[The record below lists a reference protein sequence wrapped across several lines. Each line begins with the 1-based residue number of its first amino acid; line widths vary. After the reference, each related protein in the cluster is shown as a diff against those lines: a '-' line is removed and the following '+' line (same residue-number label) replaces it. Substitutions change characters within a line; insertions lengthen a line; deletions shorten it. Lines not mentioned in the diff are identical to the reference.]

1 MRIIHTADW
10 HLGKRLYEQDLLPD
24 QRLFLDWLLSYL
36 RSEEIQLLLI
46 SGDVFDHANP
56 SSEARA
62 LYFQF
67 LAKLSETNCKAIITG
82 GNHDSPAVLNGPKS
96 LLQSFGFHV
105 VGAMPNTPSEA
116 IFAFDDPM
124 SQSEVVVL
132 AIPYLRES
140 DWRTPSANLTAD
152 ERIQAMKEGIAQT
165 YHHLAKEASLRYP
178 GATLIAMGHLYAA
191 GTTLSDSE
199 REIQI
204 GNLASIGTEAFPRS
218 LKYVAL
224 GHLHRPQEVGGN
236 SRIRYSGS
244 PISLSFSE
252 HEDRKELVR
261 IDTDGRIVYV
271 KPVQIPTFRTLIRV
285 TGNLQELET
294 SLRAVLPSIYRL
306 PAWAEVEL
314 VLEQAN
320 PIEIAAFEQ
329 WVNHFQHPHV
339 QIIRHRVK
347 LNQASQTLRWSDD
360 PGIRLEDL
368 QPIDVFRKRLDQTSL
383 TEEERLVM
391 EQTFKTL
398 LQETMEE
405 DGQ

>member
-10 HLGKRLYEQDLLPD
+10 HLGKRLYEQDLLHD
-24 QRLFLDWLLSYL
+24 QRLFLEWLLAYI
-36 RSEEIQLLLI
+36 RSEAIELLLV

-105 VGAMPNTPSEA
+105 VGAMPSNFSET
-116 IFAFDDPM
+116 IFAYDDPIT
-124 SQSEVVVL
+124 QSEVVVL

-140 DWRTPSANLTAD
+140 DLRTPSASLTAE
-152 ERIQAMKEGIAQT
+152 ERIQALRAGIAQT
-165 YHHLAKEASLRYP
+165 YNQAVREASTRYP

-191 GTTLSDSE
+191 GASVSDSE

-204 GNLASIGTEAFPRS
+204 GNLASVGADAFPRN

-252 HEDRKELVR
+252 FEDRKELVR
-261 IDTDGRIVYV
+261 IDTDERIVYV
-271 KPVQIPTFRTLIRV
+271 NPVQIPSFRNLIRV
-285 TGNLQELET
+285 SGNLQEIESALKPI
-294 SLRAVLPSIYRL
+294 LPSSYRL

-314 VLEQAN
+314 VLDQSN
-320 PIEIAAFEQ
+320 PVVISAFEQ
-329 WVNHFQHPHV
+329 WVNHFQHQHV

-347 LNQASQTLRWSDD
+347 LKQAAQQLRWTDE
-360 PGIRLEDL
+360 PGVKLEDL
-368 QPIDVFRKRLDQTSL
+368 QPLDVFRKRLEQTSL
-383 TEEERLVM
+383 TEEEKVAL
-391 EQTFKTL
+391 ELTFKDL

-405 DGQ
+405 EGQ